1 MTDFA
6 PKQHNPWNFGTTGV
20 VYVVVESTTKAKGGT
35 MFKKMLTAVTTLTAL
50 LMFSPS
56 IASAHASL
64 QLYGEKAT
72 VNGYGVLFVR
82 IPHGCTGGLSTDT
95 VVVSIPTGFASVRPQ
110 YLGGWTASTVKSGT
124 TVTEVRWTGG
134 SLADSQFA
142 DFGISVKYPS
152 TAGKYGFK
160 VVQYCGTASVV
171 WDGADIPTLTV
182 RSMTEPT
189 SAAVSTTMRD
199 DAMMVRIDSS
209 SIYSGE
215 KVTLEIA
222 SEGSVV
228 RTMKRALDER
238 GDLTLELSLKGKN
251 AAGTRYVLREGSTVT
266 VKMGD
271 VIVGTATMGAAA
283 AGSGH

>member
-1 MTDFA
+1 
-6 PKQHNPWNFGTTGV
+6 
-20 VYVVVESTTKAKGGT
+20 
-35 MFKKMLTAVTTLTAL
+35 MFKKIFAMLTTLSAL
-50 LMFSPS
+50 LVLSPS
-56 IASAHASL
+56 GASAHASI
-64 QLYGEKAT
+64 QLYGENAT
-72 VNGYGVLFVR
+72 VDGYGVLFVR
-82 IPHGCTGGLSTDT
+82 IPHGCSGLPTDT

-110 YLGGWTASTVKSGT
+110 YLGGWTASSVKSGT

-134 SLADSQFA
+134 PLADSQFA

-171 WDGADIPTLTV
+171 WDGKDLPTLTV
-182 RSMTEPT
+182 RSTTEPAPAT
-189 SAAVSTTMRD
+189 VTATMHD
-199 DAMMVRIDSS
+199 DAMMIRVDSS
-209 SIYSGE
+209 SVYTGE

-228 RTMKRALDER
+228 RTMKRPLDEQ
-238 GDLTLELSLKGKN
+238 GDLTLKLPLKGKN
-251 AAGTRYVLREGSTVT
+251 AAGTKYVLGEGSTVT

-271 VIVGTATMGAAA
+271 VIVGTATMGAAT